1 MGVSSWNYR
10 VVRKDG
16 RLGVHSAYY
25 DESGK
30 IEGLSI
36 DPCSPQA
43 DSIEELEANLQLM
56 VESLRSAIVDFDSVA
71 NGKWR
76 REFVRDCS
84 ISSGSEASE
93 NVCLPKSEDYPSVSK

>member
-71 NGKWR
+71 NGK
-76 REFVRDCS
+76 
-84 ISSGSEASE
+84 
-93 NVCLPKSEDYPSVSK
+93 